1 MCGMSRTK
9 EKIIRDLQSF
19 PGTKNKSPEEIERI
33 AEETFKLNE
42 IGIEELFFS
51 KEEKKQAREFLKKY
65 LKDWTPET
73 VSELNDLKQLIYL
86 EIVQFRLQN
95 LMNSAQE
102 KTNSV
107 PLQMVDGLLKNRE
120 GISTLKDKLGVSRDS
135 RVSGQNDAF
144 KILQTLRKK
153 FQLWLSNID
162 QASRTY
168 ACGYC
173 GQLNLLR
180 IKPQVWDSQKHPFFK
195 DRILGNE
202 HLVKCFLDAKLSKQ
216 DVATILECSEDYIDW
231 LIDKWRLNAGEVK
244 TDDINKVVS

>member
-1 MCGMSRTK
+1 MSKSK
-9 EKIIRDLQSF
+9 EKIIQDLQAF
-19 PGTKNKSPEEIERI
+19 PGTKNKSQEEIERI

-42 IGIEELFFS
+42 IGIEELFS
-51 KEEKKQAREFLKKY
+51 QKDEKKQAREFLKKY

-120 GISTLKDKLGVSRDS
+120 GISSLKDKLGVSRDS

-144 KILQTLRKK
+144 KILQTLMKK
-153 FQLWLSNID
+153 FKLWLTQVD
-162 QASRTY
+162 QASRTF

-180 IKPQVWDSQKHPFFK
+180 VKPNVWEAQKHPFFK

-202 HLVKCFLDAKLSKQ
+202 HLVRCYLDGKLSKK
-216 DVATILECSEDYIDW
+216 DIATILECSEDYLDW
-231 LIDKWRLNAGEVK
+231 LISKWRLSAGEVK
-244 TDDINKVVS
+244 TDDNNLAVS